1 MPACHTTHKQTR
13 LLSNQHKMSLQTHL
27 SAPLAEDSATPASYI
42 FGQPSYPSL
51 FRASE
56 ERPQLASFPWWE
68 DQATTTL
75 YSFDIEAF
83 KRVVYYGIF
92 TDEQLPR
99 FVLTE
104 RSEAFTIDLIKPRA
118 RALRLEKYQ
127 RVEEA
132 LRQCKPT
139 FAPVI
144 SWAWFPTYTD
154 SDKNPLAIA
163 KAIDNESHLHFAR
176 IPFEELVRYALDYPN
191 SRVEW
196 FLQQHTTLYAHIL
209 DHLSAF
215 PDEVQRYAEV
225 EKVGCLVQFWHFWL
239 IADQNLESIFEVE
252 VLLLTVLW
260 PALWKV

>member
-1 MPACHTTHKQTR
+1 MP
-13 LLSNQHKMSLQTHL
+13 LQTHL
-27 SAPLAEDSATPASYI
+27 PAHLPGDPTTPASYI

-56 ERPQLASFPWWE
+56 ERPRLASFPWWE
-68 DQATTTL
+68 DEATTTL

-92 TDEQLPR
+92 TDEQLPW

-104 RSEAFTIDLIKPRA
+104 RSEAFTIDLVKPRA

-139 FAPVI
+139 VAPPI
-144 SWAWFPTYTD
+144 SWAWLPTYND
-154 SDKNPLAIA
+154 SDRSPLAIA
-163 KAIDNESHLHFAR
+163 KAIDTESHLHFAR
-176 IPFEELVRYALDYPN
+176 IPFEELVRYALNYPY

-196 FLQQHTTLYAHIL
+196 FLKQHTTLYAHIL
-209 DHLSAF
+209 DHLNAF
-215 PDEVQRYAEV
+215 PDEVERYAEV
-225 EKVGCLVQFWHFWL
+225 EKVSCLSPV
-239 IADQNLESIFEVE
+239 LE
-252 VLLLTVLW
+252 LLVDC
-260 PALWKV
+260 

>member
-1 MPACHTTHKQTR
+1 
-13 LLSNQHKMSLQTHL
+13 MSLQTQLPAH
-27 SAPLAEDSATPASYI
+27 LAEDSATLASYI

-56 ERPQLASFPWWE
+56 ERPRLASFPWWE
-68 DQATTTL
+68 DEATTTL

-118 RALRLEKYQ
+118 RALRLEKQQ

-139 FAPVI
+139 VAPVI
-144 SWAWFPTYTD
+144 SWAWFPTYYD
-154 SDKNPLAIA
+154 SDRNPLAIA
-163 KAIDNESHLHFAR
+163 KAIDTESHLHFAR
-176 IPFEELVRYALDYPN
+176 IPFEELVRYALNYTY

-209 DHLSAF
+209 DHLNAF
-215 PDEVQRYAEV
+215 PDELERYTEV
-225 EKVGCLVQFWHFWL
+225 EKVSCL
-239 IADQNLESIFEVE
+239 SS
-252 VLLLTVLW
+252 VLARL
-260 PALWKV
+260 ASC

>member
-1 MPACHTTHKQTR
+1 
-13 LLSNQHKMSLQTHL
+13 MSLQTHL
-27 SAPLAEDSATPASYI
+27 SAPLAEDSATPATPASYI

-176 IPFEELVRYALDYPN
+176 IPFEELVRYALNYPY